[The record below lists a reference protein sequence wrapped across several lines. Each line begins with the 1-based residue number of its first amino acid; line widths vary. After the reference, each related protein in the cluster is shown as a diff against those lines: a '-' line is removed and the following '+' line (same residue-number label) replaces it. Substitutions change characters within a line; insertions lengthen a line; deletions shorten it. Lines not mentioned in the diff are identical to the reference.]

1 MLRQFCFAK
10 ITVVSPLLLA
20 LSDLFLVNCCVG
32 MCLDALLGENLEEI
46 RGRLKSKAASGGF
59 VLSYTKSTLFSGAG
73 ECPFRED
80 GVSGCREVVGVL
92 PTFLNGTCVF
102 LLVCTSSSRRDV
114 YPDVFVSVLRWKPG
128 NVELSVSFTRK
139 SSSMTLATQIRH
151 YYFSRR

>member
-73 ECPFRED
+73 ECISQSAED
-80 GVSGCREVVGVL
+80 KNPQYLYRNVSI
-92 PTFLNGTCVF
+92 F
-102 LLVCTSSSRRDV
+102 
-114 YPDVFVSVLRWKPG
+114 K
-128 NVELSVSFTRK
+128 LS
-139 SSSMTLATQIRH
+139 
-151 YYFSRR
+151 